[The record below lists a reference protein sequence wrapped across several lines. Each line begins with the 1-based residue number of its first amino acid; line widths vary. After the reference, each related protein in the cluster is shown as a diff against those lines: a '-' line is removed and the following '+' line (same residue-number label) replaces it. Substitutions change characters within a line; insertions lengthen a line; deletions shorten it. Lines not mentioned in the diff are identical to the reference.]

1 LSESKADAIDPQSLY
16 RRAHEGGS
24 AGFSDAELLAYVD
37 LEQSGKVNDGDKE
50 IYVDVAREKALD
62 SPSYLATK
70 IVDPYYDKNFEDVH
84 YRCLDEAIAP
94 YLLGETV
101 RFDGASHDPKDYLG
115 LIILFSRGT
124 YKSSMAWLSLLWC
137 YLHWKIRMD
146 RDARA
151 MYVHQVIKK
160 AVQRGENLRHVS
172 KTNAKF
178 RAAFPEFM
186 SPKGEWDTKEA
197 WSWPCFKAKAAGEP
211 SFTAYGETS
220 DKTGGHY
227 SPRIVDD
234 WETESIRSET
244 AREDNYQSFLG
255 MDPLIDEADGFCP
268 YLIMG
273 TTYFWDGTH
282 ERLLRDGGY
291 LVWKLPAFRGS
302 PKALFDLLPLDPRV
316 ENQRDKIK
324 RGVNKL
330 TKERSDDLNFPGLLT
345 WDKLY
350 RRARGQG
357 PRIFSGQ
364 MLLNPTP
371 EGEQRFDHEA
381 IDDSWADA
389 PWPPTE
395 CWAYLRC
402 DPAIS
407 KKKEADETAMGVGLI
422 HWSGK
427 RMLVDGWVGREN
439 QPNEIVRKLFTLAVK
454 WQEMGYCVK
463 SIGIEDVA
471 YQKALVNLAKH
482 GVPERKPEYSGES
495 VPMLTKPCN
504 VVGIT
509 RGPDASKRERLLSMD
524 GPITRRELLFWK
536 KCGIALRAIQQLKQY
551 PMGADDILDML
562 HDFWIRVST
571 PPRSVEPERPPLHPK
586 LMALLKE
593 NDGTRRLEGTN
604 FSVKLATWG

>member
-1 LSESKADAIDPQSLY
+1 LSGIKTTTADPKILY
-16 RRAHEGGS
+16 KRAHEGG
-24 AGFSDAELLAYVD
+24 AKTLSDAELLAYMD
-37 LEQSGKVNDGDKE
+37 LEKSGKVNEGDKE
-50 IYVDVAREKALD
+50 IHVDMARERALD

-70 IVDPYYDKNFEDVH
+70 IVDPYYEKHFEHIH
-84 YRCLDEAIAP
+84 YQAMDEAIAP
-94 YLLGETV
+94 YLLGESVSFGGSTY
-101 RFDGASHDPKDYLG
+101 DPRDYLG

-124 YKSSMAWLSLLWC
+124 YKSSMAWLALLWC
-137 YLHWKIRMD
+137 FVNWKIRQG

-172 KTNAKF
+172 KANRRF
-178 RAAFPEFM
+178 RECFPEFM

-227 SPRIVDD
+227 TPRIVDD

-244 AREDNYQSFLG
+244 AREDNYQAFLG

-291 LVWKLPAFRGS
+291 LVWKLPAFVGS
-302 PKALFDLLPLDPRV
+302 AKTLFDLLPLDPRV
-316 ENQRDKIK
+316 ENQRDKI
-324 RGVNKL
+324 RSGIVNL
-330 TKERSDDLNFPGLLT
+330 QKERGGDLNFPGLLSWET
-345 WDKLY
+345 LY

-371 EGEQRFDHEA
+371 EGEQRFDHDA
-381 IDDSWADA
+381 IDDSWADE
-389 PWPPTE
+389 PWAPTE
-395 CWAYLRC
+395 CWAYVRC

-407 KKKEADETAMGVGLI
+407 KKKEADETAMGVGLV
-422 HWSGK
+422 HWTGK

-439 QPNEIVRKLFTLAVK
+439 QPNEIIRKLFTLAIK

-482 GVPERKPEYSGES
+482 GVPERRPEHSGES
-495 VPMLTKPCN
+495 VPMLTKPCP
-504 VVGIT
+504 VAGIT
-509 RGPDASKRERLLSMD
+509 RGSDASKRERLLSMD
-524 GPITRRELLFWK
+524 GPITRRELLLWK
-536 KCGIALRAIQQLKQY
+536 KCGIALRAVTQLKQY
-551 PMGADDILDML
+551 PMGPDDILDML
-562 HDFWIRVST
+562 HDFWIRTST
-571 PPRSVEPERPPLHPK
+571 PPRSVEPVKPPLHPK
-586 LMALLKE
+586 LMELIKQ

-604 FSVKLATWG
+604 FTAKLATWG